1 MISFFIFLPA
11 FISAFFLKKKLA
23 ILLLSLSAI
32 ALIQGYDS
40 YALSVIL
47 GGWLLL
53 NFGFSFLQIQS
64 YHFLIRLAGFSV
76 AVPVLM
82 LIPHEVERY
91 NFMYSTEYPMLFAM
105 ALTFFLHDLA
115 HSKAIYFAKFFGGE
129 STHHERS
136 FEYLWAGIV
145 LFGGYFLGGPVGLL
159 VIACSFAAG
168 DFYREKVSI
177 GQTSALFLLATIPL
191 ILTIGEVITVDVTL
205 GKNILGLFIGIF
217 AGRIITQ
224 ISKERP
230 FFLVQRI
237 GFSLLFTGILAALG
251 YFGTI
256 KSDLGGMD
264 SYVTGMI
271 GFAIVF
277 FTNGQNANALL
288 IAPLLIATGV
298 KVAEVTLNTEE
309 LALST
314 LPIEGTQKSDGKSKD
329 TKAAP
334 SVFDQKGLP
343 WTDIVGNYRIDP
355 SHAQV
360 TFQLGPKGGITKG
373 AIKQFSGTVRIDA
386 TLEKSLFDVLL
397 PLNQLTTFN
406 AYRDES
412 LVEEAYFNVAKFPD
426 MRFDAK
432 SLSVV
437 NEALTLQGFFT
448 LRGVK
453 LPLSVDVK
461 YVGKTESGAPVIV
474 GKSTIDRT
482 KFGMKPDAKEG
493 NVVDFEFRAELLK
506 Q

>member
-1 MISFFIFLPA
+1 MITFLIFLPA
-11 FISAFFLKKKLA
+11 YLSAFFLKKKLA
-23 ILLLSLSAI
+23 ILLLSLSVI

-40 YALSVIL
+40 YSLSAIL

-53 NFGFSFLQIQS
+53 NFVLSFLKMDS
-64 YHFLIRLAGFSV
+64 FRFLLRFVGCIAV
-76 AVPVLM
+76 VPVLL

-91 NFMYSTEYPMLFAM
+91 NFMYSTEYPMLVVM
-105 ALTFFLHDLA
+105 VLTFFLHDLA
-115 HSKAIYFAKFFGGE
+115 KIKALYFAKFFGGE
-129 STHHERS
+129 SSHHERS

-145 LFGGYFLGGPVGLL
+145 IFGGYFFGGPVGLL

-168 DFYREKVSI
+168 DFYRERVSI
-177 GQTSALFLLATIPL
+177 GQTSALLLLATVPL
-191 ILTIGEVITVDVTL
+191 ILSIGEVITVDVTL
-205 GKNILGLFIGIF
+205 GKNILGLFVGIF

-224 ISKERP
+224 ISQERP
-230 FFLVQRI
+230 FFLVQRV
-237 GFSLLFTGILAALG
+237 GFSVLFTGILAALA

-264 SYVTGMI
+264 SYVAGMI

-314 LPIEGTQKSDGKSKD
+314 LPVEGNQTSEGKSKE
-329 TKAAP
+329 TEAAP

-343 WTDIVGNYRIDP
+343 WNELVGTYRIDP

-426 MRFDAK
+426 MRYEAK

-437 NEALTLQGFFT
+437 NDALTLNGYFT

-453 LPLSVDVK
+453 LPLNVEVK
-461 YVGKTESGAPVIV
+461 YVGKSESGAPVIV

-482 KFGMKPDAKEG
+482 KHGMKPDAKEG

-506 Q
+506 N

>member
-1 MISFFIFLPA
+1 MIIFLIFLPA
-11 FISAFFLKKKLA
+11 FISAFFLKKKVA
-23 ILLLSLSAI
+23 ILLLSLSVI

-53 NFGFSFLQIQS
+53 NFGLSFLKLDSFQ
-64 YHFLIRLAGFSV
+64 FLLRFAGFIAV
-76 AVPVLM
+76 VPVLL
-82 LIPHEVERY
+82 LIPHEVVRY
-91 NFMYSTEYPMLFAM
+91 NFMYSTEYPMLIVM

-115 HSKAIYFAKFFGGE
+115 QGKAIYFAKFFGGD
-129 STHHERS
+129 SSHHERS
-136 FEYLWAGIV
+136 FDYLWAGIV
-145 LFGGYFLGGPVGLL
+145 IFGGYFLGGPVGLL

-177 GQTSALFLLATIPL
+177 GQTSALLLLATVPL

-205 GKNILGLFIGIF
+205 GKNILGLFVGIF
-217 AGRIITQ
+217 AGRMITQ
-224 ISKERP
+224 ISMERP
-230 FFLVQRI
+230 FFIAQRI
-237 GFSLLFTGILAALG
+237 GFSVLFTGILAVLG
-251 YFGTI
+251 FFGTI

-264 SYVTGMI
+264 SYVAGMI

-288 IAPLLIATGV
+288 IAPLLIAAGV

-314 LPIEGTQKSDGKSKD
+314 LPVEGAQKTDGKSKD
-329 TKAAP
+329 VEAAP

-343 WTDIVGNYRIDP
+343 WSDIVGNYRIDV

-373 AIKQFSGTVRIDA
+373 AIKQFSGTVRVEA
-386 TLEKSLFDVLL
+386 TLEKSRFEVLL

-426 MRFDAK
+426 MRFEAK

-437 NEALTLQGFFT
+437 NDALTLQGFFT

-453 LPLSVDVK
+453 LPLNVDVK
-461 YVGKTESGAPVIV
+461 YVGKTDSGAPVIV
-474 GKSTIDRT
+474 GRSTIDRT
-482 KFGMKPDAKEG
+482 KYGMKPDAKEG

>member
-1 MISFFIFLPA
+1 MISFIIFLPA
-11 FISAFFLKKKLA
+11 LISAFFLKRKVA
-23 ILLLSLSAI
+23 ILLLSLSVI
-32 ALIQGYDS
+32 AMIQGYDS
-40 YALSVIL
+40 YYLSVIL
-47 GGWLLL
+47 GGWLVL
-53 NFGFSFLQIQS
+53 NFGLSYLKIQS
-64 YHFLIRLAGFSV
+64 YHFLIRFVGYIV
-76 AVPVLM
+76 TVPVLM
-82 LIPHEVERY
+82 LIPHQVERY
-91 NFMYSTEYPMLFAM
+91 NFMYSTEYPMLIVM
-105 ALTFFLHDLA
+105 ALAFFLRDLA
-115 HSKAIYFAKFFGGE
+115 HIKAIYFGNFFGGE
-129 STHHERS
+129 SSHHERS

-145 LFGGYFLGGPVGLL
+145 IFGGYFLGGPVGLL
-159 VIACSFAAG
+159 VVACSFAAG
-168 DFYREKVSI
+168 DFYKEKSAL
-177 GQTSALFLLATIPL
+177 GQTSAMLLLATVPL
-191 ILTIGEVITVDVTL
+191 ILSIGEVITVDITL
-205 GKNILGLFIGIF
+205 GKNILGLFVGIF
-217 AGRIITQ
+217 GGRIITQ

-230 FFLVQRI
+230 FFLAQRI
-237 GFSLLFTGILAALG
+237 GFSVLFTGILAALG

-256 KSDLGGMD
+256 KADLGGMD
-264 SYVTGMI
+264 GYVAGII

-277 FTNGQNANALL
+277 FTNGQNSNALFV
-288 IAPLLIATGV
+288 APLLLATGV
-298 KVAEVTLNTEE
+298 IVAELTLNTEE

-314 LPIEGTQKSDGKSKD
+314 LPVEGKQKSDGKIKSTD
-329 TKAAP
+329 EAS
-334 SVFDQKGLP
+334 SVFDQKGLS
-343 WTDIVGNYRIDP
+343 WSDIVGNYRIDA

-373 AIKQFSGTVRIDA
+373 AIKQFSGTVRVDE
-386 TLEKSLFDVLL
+386 TLEKSRFEVLL

-426 MRFDAK
+426 MRFEAK

-437 NEALTLQGFFT
+437 DDALTLQGFFT

-461 YVGKTESGAPVIV
+461 YVGKTDSGAPVIV

>member
-1 MISFFIFLPA
+1 MIIFLIFLPA
-11 FISAFFLKKKLA
+11 FISAFFLKKKVA
-23 ILLLSLSAI
+23 ILLLSLSVI

-53 NFGFSFLQIQS
+53 NFGLSLLKLDSFQ
-64 YHFLIRLAGFSV
+64 FLLRFAGFIAV
-76 AVPVLM
+76 VPVLL
-82 LIPHEVERY
+82 LIPHEVVRY
-91 NFMYSTEYPMLFAM
+91 NFMYSTEYPMLIIM

-115 HSKAIYFAKFFGGE
+115 HGKAIYFAKIFGGE
-129 STHHERS
+129 SSHHVRS

-145 LFGGYFLGGPVGLL
+145 IFSGYFLGGPLGLL

-168 DFYREKVSI
+168 DFYRENVSI
-177 GQTSALFLLATIPL
+177 GQTSALLLLASVPL

-205 GKNILGLFIGIF
+205 GKNILGLFVGIF
-217 AGRIITQ
+217 GGRIITQ
-224 ISKERP
+224 ISKDRP
-230 FFLVQRI
+230 FFMVQRV
-237 GFSLLFTGILAALG
+237 GFSFLFTGLLAVLG

-256 KSDLGGMD
+256 KADLGGMD
-264 SYVTGMI
+264 SYVAGII

-277 FTNGQNANALL
+277 FTNGQNSNALL

-314 LPIEGTQKSDGKSKD
+314 LPIEGEPKSEGKSKD
-329 TKAAP
+329 TEEAT
-334 SVFDQKGLP
+334 SVFAQKGLP
-343 WTDIVGNYRIDP
+343 WSDIVGNYRIDP

-373 AIKQFSGTVRIDA
+373 AIKQFSGIVRIDA
-386 TLEKSLFDVLL
+386 TLEKSRFDVLL

-426 MRFDAK
+426 MRFEAK
-432 SLSVV
+432 SLLVV
-437 NEALTLQGFFT
+437 NEALTLKGFFT

-453 LPLSVDVK
+453 LSLSVDVK
-461 YVGKTESGAPVIV
+461 YVGKTDSGAPVIV
-474 GKSTIDRT
+474 GKSSIDRT
-482 KFGMKPDAKEG
+482 KYGMKPDAKEG

>member
-11 FISAFFLKKKLA
+11 FLSAFFLKKRIV
-23 ILLLSLSAI
+23 ILLFSLSVI
-32 ALIQGYDS
+32 ALLQGYDN
-40 YALSVIL
+40 YFLSVIL

-53 NFGFSFLQIQS
+53 NFGLSYLKIQTVQFFLRFI
-64 YHFLIRLAGFSV
+64 GFIAV
-76 AVPVLM
+76 VPVLM

-91 NFMYSTEYPMLFAM
+91 NFMYSTEYPMLIVM

-115 HSKAIYFAKFFGGE
+115 HLKAIYFTKIFGGE
-129 STHHERS
+129 SSHHERS

-145 LFGGYFLGGPVGLL
+145 IFGGYFLGGPIGLL

-177 GQTSALFLLATIPL
+177 GQAGALLLLATVPL
-191 ILTIGEVITVDVTL
+191 ILTIGEVITVDLTL
-205 GKNILGLFIGIF
+205 GKNILGLFVGIF

-230 FFLVQRI
+230 FYLAQRI
-237 GFSLLFTGILAALG
+237 VFSVLFTGILAVLG

-264 SYVTGMI
+264 SYVAGMI

-277 FTNGQNANALL
+277 FTNGFNANALL

-298 KVAEVTLNTEE
+298 YVAEVTLNTEE
-309 LALST
+309 MALST
-314 LPIEGTQKSDGKSKD
+314 LPVEGNQKSEGRGKEVA
-329 TKAAP
+329 AAP

-343 WTDIVGNYRIDP
+343 WSDIVGAYRIDP

-373 AIKQFSGTVRIDA
+373 AIKQFTGTVRVDA
-386 TLEKSLFDVLL
+386 TIEKSRFDVQL
-397 PLNQLTTFN
+397 PLSQLTTFN

-412 LVEEAYFNVAKFPD
+412 LVEEAYFHVAKFPE
-426 MRFDAK
+426 MRFEAK

-437 NEALTLQGFFT
+437 NDALTLKGSFT

-461 YVGKTESGAPVIV
+461 YVGKSDSGAPVIV